1 MLIFHSQYEIFAS
14 PCLWKVINLREFIYA
29 QKVLMSKIN
38 KYILTTSKSNKNER
52 SSFIMSLLIPY
63 VNVELNLWMFFIT

>member
-29 QKVLMSKIN
+29 QKIN